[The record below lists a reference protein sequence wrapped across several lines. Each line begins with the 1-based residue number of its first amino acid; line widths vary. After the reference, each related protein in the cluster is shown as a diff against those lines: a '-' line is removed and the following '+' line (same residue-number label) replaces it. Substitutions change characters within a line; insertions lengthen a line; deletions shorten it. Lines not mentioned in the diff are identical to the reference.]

1 MVHLFKTA
9 TGLQLQNLNNSFF
22 YLRSILAERNV
33 CLSWTTPSGTTWM
46 WWPPCSSRSSASSL
60 TQSSPQKCTT
70 YLSMRVKSRKPTRD
84 LMHLENYFT
93 NCPKSIMKPCCTSS
107 VILGWDFVKR
117 KFSQFSYA
125 SLKRKTDTQ
134 KSWAIFFKTSILEWW
149 NLKFNWI
156 GDLLNW
162 DNFFFTKFEP
172 LIGEGRD
179 SASVW
184 SRPR

>member
-46 WWPPCSSRSSASSL
+46 WWPPCSSRSSASSP
-60 TQSSPQKCTT
+60 TPSSPQKCTT

-117 KFSQFSYA
+117 KFTQFSHIF
-125 SLKRKTDTQ
+125 SCEKNCGTQ
-134 KSWAIFFKTSILEWW
+134 KSLAILKNFNFQWFFL
-149 NLKFNWI
+149 
-156 GDLLNW
+156 
-162 DNFFFTKFEP
+162 
-172 LIGEGRD
+172 
-179 SASVW
+179 
-184 SRPR
+184 